1 MIKRGRNYDI
11 GDVIQELYPEG
22 AAYVLTGIEYS
33 GLDWRDSRE
42 KPTEEVLSARL
53 NELRAAE
60 PMRLLREER
69 NRRIA
74 ETDWWASSDLLISDD
89 QRKYRQ
95 ALRDITKTADP
106 QLNEFDE
113 LINVVFVGVV

>member
-1 MIKRGRNYDI
+1 MIEKI
-11 GDVIQELYPEG
+11 EVIRSLVGGAITQKYNGEIIYHDDQTPPTKEEIQVKQTELQ
-22 AAYVLTGIEYS
+22 S
-33 GLDWRDSRE
+33 
-42 KPTEEVLSARL
+42 
-53 NELRAAE
+53 AE

-69 NRRIA
+69 NRRLQ
-74 ETDWWASSDLLISDD
+74 ETYWWSSSDLLISDD

-113 LINVVFVGVV
+113 LINVTWPEKP

>member
-1 MIKRGRNYDI
+1 MKNRPILIDAIRALKEDASVSTRGDEIIWNDGNPTDITRKQIEDKLKEMQSEYD
-11 GDVIQELYPEG
+11 
-22 AAYVLTGIEYS
+22 
-33 GLDWRDSRE
+33 
-42 KPTEEVLSARL
+42 LSL
-53 NELRAAE
+53 PLG
-60 PMRLLREER
+60 LLREER
-69 NRRIA
+69 NKKLA

-113 LINVVFVGVV
+113 LINVTWPEKP